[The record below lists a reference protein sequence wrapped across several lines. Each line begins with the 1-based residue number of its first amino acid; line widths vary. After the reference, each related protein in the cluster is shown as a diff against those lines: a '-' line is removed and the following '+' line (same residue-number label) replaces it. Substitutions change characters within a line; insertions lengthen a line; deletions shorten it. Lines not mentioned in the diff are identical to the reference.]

1 MLIIGVGRG
10 TQWMVVFQVE
20 VFVNIIKQ
28 IINWYKYTR
37 RGIVDSYC
45 TKYDW
50 LIEIRTGINDHPI
63 SCISYPPI
71 LNVHNV
77 DRSSSWFFYTFYQ
90 GVINTP
96 DWRIG
101 TRGICNHYNAK

>member
-1 MLIIGVGRG
+1 M
-10 TQWMVVFQVE
+10 
-20 VFVNIIKQ
+20 NISNFKIDRWYIR

-50 LIEIRTGINDHPI
+50 LIEIRTGINDYPI
-63 SCISYPPI
+63 SCISYPPK
-71 LNVHNV
+71 
-77 DRSSSWFFYTFYQ
+77 
-90 GVINTP
+90 
-96 DWRIG
+96 WRIG